1 MLGYRQHGQT
11 AQAAQAQSG
20 EDKMQNAKC
29 RMKNAKWGALDVVH
43 FHYVPSA
50 HLPQLP
56 TPPRGGAVEVVF
68 RREQPNSTG
77 GTLTRVP
84 INFTG
89 ATHD

>member
-1 MLGYRQHGQT
+1 MALDSYTHLE
-11 AQAAQAQSG
+11 SKL
-20 EDKMQNAKC
+20 E
-29 RMKNAKWGALDVVH
+29 LDVVH
-43 FHYVPSA
+43 FHYGPSV

-56 TPPRGGAVEVVF
+56 TPPHGDAVEVVF